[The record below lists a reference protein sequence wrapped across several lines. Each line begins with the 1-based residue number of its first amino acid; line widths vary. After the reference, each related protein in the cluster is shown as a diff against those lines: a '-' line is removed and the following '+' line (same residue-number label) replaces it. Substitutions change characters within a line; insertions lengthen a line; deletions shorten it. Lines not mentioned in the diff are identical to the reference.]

1 MHIVVIHG
9 PNLNLLGFRE
19 PEIYG
24 EDTLDDINTR
34 LQHEAAELGVTVTCR
49 QFNSEGDIVD
59 AIQAARE
66 GADGLIINP
75 AAYTHYSIAI
85 RDALAMLDIP
95 VIEVHLSNIYARE
108 AFRAQSVIAPVVQG
122 QIAGL
127 GADGYLLAL
136 HGIKRLLEKGSLA

>member
-136 HGIKRLLEKGSLA
+136 RGIKRLLEKGSLA

>member
-108 AFRAQSVIAPVVQG
+108 AFRAQ
-122 QIAGL
+122 
-127 GADGYLLAL
+127 
-136 HGIKRLLEKGSLA
+136 